1 MEDQSTPKADQSTPA
16 ALSFRHRLDSLVDK
30 YEGEPEMLQEV
41 KRVRQKLAEQH
52 LAMNRRASI
61 RKKKRKRRRESRRAN
76 R

>member
-1 MEDQSTPKADQSTPA
+1 MDDQSTRDHP
-16 ALSFRHRLDSLVDK
+16 SFRDRLDSLVEK
-30 YEGEPEMLQEV
+30 YKGEPEMLQEV

-52 LAMNRRASI
+52 LAMNRRASN

>member
-1 MEDQSTPKADQSTPA
+1 MDDQSTRDHS
-16 ALSFRHRLDSLVDK
+16 SFRDRLDSLVEK
-30 YEGEPEMLQEV
+30 YKGEPEMLQEV

-52 LAMNRRASI
+52 LAMNRRASN